1 MDKAFFRNIALP
13 AYRVAVF
20 YCLLDMEHHLIER
33 QVEVGVV
40 LTVVGNL
47 QGEVLA
53 VRVMGEAGER
63 YILFRVA
70 YAVGELQR
78 GIFGTEHVNMLGRHV
93 AYLLT
98 KEIVEIILQLSEP
111 RLL

>member
-1 MDKAFFRNIALP
+1 
-13 AYRVAVF
+13 
-20 YCLLDMEHHLIER
+20 MEHHLIQR
-33 QVEVGVV
+33 QIEVGVV

-78 GIFGTEHVNMLGRHV
+78 GIFGTEHVNLLGWHITH
-93 AYLLT
+93 LMIE
-98 KEIVEIILQLSEP
+98 EIVEVVLQLSES